1 MSITLVLPQHVLSQ
15 LTDIV
20 QHPLET
26 AGVLLATVVIVDNQQ
41 TRLLAREYYPVP
53 EVAYARREV
62 DGLTVDSLGYVPTLA
77 RAEELGAM
85 AIWVHTHPGI
95 GASPQPSRHD
105 EVVDSQLADTFRL
118 RTGSEYYGALILSPT
133 EGGLCFTGH
142 IDAESREAKRI
153 DRMWSVGDRFSLI
166 SNEPGQGSESLE
178 MFDRNIRA
186 FGPAI
191 QSTLSNLTVGVV
203 GCGGTGSAVAEQ
215 LVRLGVRRF
224 VLIDPD
230 TLSQSNLTR
239 VIGSV
244 ASDVGRRKVDV
255 IADHLLAVAPD
266 SKCER
271 VASMLTT
278 IHAARRLLSCDVV
291 FGCSDDNAGRL
302 ILSRIPTYLLTPVI
316 DCGVLLSSDSLSQL
330 TGIHGRVTTVTP
342 GQACLHC
349 RDRIDIARASAE
361 LMTPEERRRL
371 ENEGYAPALGRIEPA
386 VVTFTSLVGATAVSE
401 LLERLIGYGPEPRP
415 TEVLLR
421 CHDREIS
428 TNAASP
434 RLRHYCH
441 PKSGVLGRGVTEPFL
456 DMAWT
461 K

>member
-1 MSITLVLPQHVLSQ
+1 MTATLVIPQPILRQ
-15 LTDIV
+15 LTDV
-20 QHPLET
+20 VGHPLET
-26 AGVLLATVVIVDNQQ
+26 AGVLLAKVVIVDGEQV
-41 TRLLAREYYPVP
+41 RLLAREYRPV
-53 EVAYARREV
+53 VDTAYARREV
-62 DGLTVDSLGYVPTLA
+62 DRLTIDSMGYVPALA

-95 GASPQPSRHD
+95 GSSPQPSRHD
-105 EVVDSQLADTFRL
+105 VVVDSLLAETFRL
-118 RTGSEYYGALILSPT
+118 RAGSDFYGALILSPT
-133 EGGLCFTGH
+133 ESGFCFTGH
-142 IDAESREAKRI
+142 LDSEGRDPQRI
-153 DRMWSVGDRFSLI
+153 DRIWAVGDRFSLI
-166 SNEPGQGSESLE
+166 LNAADQSGESLE

-186 FGPAI
+186 FGSAV
-191 QSTLSNLTVGVV
+191 QNTLSNITVGIV

-215 LVRLGVRRF
+215 LVRLGVRKF

-230 TLSQSNLTR
+230 TLSQSNITR

-255 IADHLLAVAPD
+255 MADHLEAVAPD
-266 SKCER
+266 SQCER
-271 VASMLTT
+271 VASMLTVN
-278 IHAARRLLSCDVV
+278 HAASRLLGCDVV

-302 ILSRIPTYLLTPVI
+302 ILSRLPTYLLTPVI
-316 DCGVLLSSDSLSQL
+316 DCGVLLSSDGTNQL
-330 TGIHGRVTTVTP
+330 TGIHGRVTTVAP
-342 GQACLHC
+342 GQACLLC
-349 RDRIDIARASAE
+349 RDRIDVARAAAE

-386 VVTFTSLVGATAVSE
+386 VVTFTTLVGATAVSE

-428 TNAASP
+428 TNVASP

-441 PKSGVLGRGVTEPFL
+441 PEAGVLGRGVTEPFL
-456 DMAWT
+456 DMAWP